1 MENASKA
8 LIMAASILIAIIIIG
23 ALILMYNQ
31 IANYSSGDVQNTRE
45 QQVIA
50 FNNEY
55 ERFNTKNVRGTDM
68 ISVMNKILDYNE
80 RKSDPQEIQFKEMHI
95 KISINDVSDLKWGD
109 TSLLI
114 QATDYTEENIGDIM
128 HNRNRKWWN

>member
-1 MENASKA
+1 
-8 LIMAASILIAIIIIG
+8 
-23 ALILMYNQ
+23 
-31 IANYSSGDVQNTRE
+31 
-45 QQVIA
+45 
-50 FNNEY
+50 
-55 ERFNTKNVRGTDM
+55 M